1 MKRIFTI
8 ILFLLFAV
16 FALTLNLKN
25 PDSVTLRYYFG
36 FEQEFDLFL
45 VLLIPFTFGVVL
57 GVLLMSLSVMKNKVK
72 LGKARRD
79 VNKLEK
85 AVEGL
90 QAEPANA
97 GSAGDSKELSKG

>member
-1 MKRIFTI
+1 MKRILTI

-45 VLLIPFTFGVVL
+45 VLLIPFAFGVLL

-90 QAEPANA
+90 QATPSDTSE
-97 GSAGDSKELSKG
+97 SKDLSKV

>member
-1 MKRIFTI
+1 MKRILTI

-45 VLLIPFTFGVVL
+45 VLLIPFAFGVLL
-57 GVLLMSLSVMKNKVK
+57 GVLLMSLSLVKNKVK

-90 QAEPANA
+90 QTTPADT
-97 GSAGDSKELSKG
+97 SESKDLSKV